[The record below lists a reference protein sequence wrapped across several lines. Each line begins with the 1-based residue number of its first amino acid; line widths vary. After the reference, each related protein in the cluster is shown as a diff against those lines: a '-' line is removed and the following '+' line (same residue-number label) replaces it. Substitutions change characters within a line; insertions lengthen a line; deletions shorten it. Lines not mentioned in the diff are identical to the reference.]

1 MQAWRTLLSNNKRPF
16 NEKSVDEEF
25 DVQMRCFDGAVVCEL
40 VGFYILHLLRTV
52 MRKEKVDL
60 NRDDG
65 LGILWNFSGSEI
77 ERNTV

>member
-1 MQAWRTLLSNNKRPF
+1 
-16 NEKSVDEEF
+16 
-25 DVQMRCFDGAVVCEL
+25 MRCFDGAVVCEL
-40 VGFYILHLLRTV
+40 VGFYILHLLRAV